1 MWPSLY
7 SGSASRPFSV
17 EDSPIHRVA
26 GKLAKGLLGED
37 MDFDFDM
44 LISKVSGTS
53 YVFLS
58 CQSLEDITQ

>member
-53 YVFLS
+53 YVF
-58 CQSLEDITQ
+58 